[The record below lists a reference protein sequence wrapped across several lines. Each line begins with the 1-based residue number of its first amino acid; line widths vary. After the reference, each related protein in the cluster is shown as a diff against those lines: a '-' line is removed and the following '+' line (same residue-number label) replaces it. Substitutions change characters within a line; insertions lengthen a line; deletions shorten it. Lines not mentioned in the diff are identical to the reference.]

1 MTVIPA
7 SKFVPTTARFGA
19 VEKNK
24 MGGKFVPIV
33 DDKGQ
38 KLRLTIQTPALSLPF
53 GVSAYR
59 ERPDAEVSSYSIDVS
74 FRGMETEPKISSF
87 LQRMK
92 DFDDHMLDSAV
103 LHSKDWYGGKQ
114 KSREVLEDSYR
125 KLVKE
130 HPEGKYA
137 PVMKIKI
144 PVQNGK
150 PNCSFFDVDKKPI
163 GVDDIPKGSTVKV
176 ICEVTQV
183 WFVGSSWG
191 VTWRALQVLVVSK
204 PDRLGEFAFQEDDDG
219 TAVKDSLV
227 EVDDDDES
235 GEF

>member
-7 SKFVPTTARFGA
+7 SKFVPTVARFGA

-33 DDKGQ
+33 DENGQ

-59 ERPDAEVSSYSIDVS
+59 ERPDADVTNYSVDVS
-74 FRGMETEPKISSF
+74 FRGMDKDPKIANF
-87 LQRMK
+87 LDRIREL
-92 DFDDHMLDSAV
+92 DNHMLDSAV
-103 LHSKDWYGGKQ
+103 LHSKEWYGGKQ

-125 KLVKE
+125 KLTKE
-130 HPEGKYA
+130 HPEGTYA

-144 PVQNGK
+144 PIQNGK

-163 GVDDIPKGSTVKV
+163 ALDDIPKGATVKV

-191 VTWRALQVLVVSK
+191 ITWRALQVLVVSK
-204 PDRLGEFAFQEDDDG
+204 PERLGEFAFQDDEDSTAAIDKLVEIDDDG
-219 TAVKDSLV
+219 
-227 EVDDDDES
+227 
-235 GEF
+235 EF